1 MPYLR
6 PFRKFQSLI
15 AMSSKNHSAISRSTF
30 DENITCDKNH
40 VCQCTILKLAATDKK
55 PTECD
60 VQESQNNWQ
69 AFVNSC
75 VA

>member
-15 AMSSKNHSAISRSTF
+15 AVSSKNYFAISRSTF
-30 DENITCDKNH
+30 DENIKNH
-40 VCQCTILKLAATDKK
+40 VCQCTILKFAATDKK
-55 PTECD
+55 PTKCD